1 VGPEKRSVGRY
12 SPFHPHASGGMVTS
26 VRTLASV
33 VALCAGTLVGSVA
46 HADDASQAALAE
58 KLFRDGRTLLAE
70 GKLREACE
78 SFSESKRLDASPG
91 TLLNLAKCL
100 EDLGRTASAWA
111 AYRELD
117 TRATRLGQDA
127 RASFARRKVAELEP
141 HLATLEIRI
150 PRAHRVPSLTV
161 ECDDAV
167 LGDAALSG
175 RVPID
180 PGAHRIIV
188 RAPGRQAWS
197 TSVTAAAS
205 AASVVDVPM
214 LIPAP
219 PQPDVTTA
227 TTASSPLRPIG
238 IALAIVGGVA
248 TVTGL
253 GFGVGAK
260 ITDDGA
266 RRDACVDTGC
276 TADGLARIR
285 RADDL
290 ATVST
295 VVTIGGLAIAAVGAA
310 LWLLAP
316 VRADSGPRAA
326 SLGFPQLA
334 GGTF

>member
-1 VGPEKRSVGRY
+1 
-12 SPFHPHASGGMVTS
+12 MNL
-26 VRTLASV
+26 RTLASIA
-33 VALCAGTLVGSVA
+33 ALTTSVLGASVA
-46 HADDASQAALAE
+46 YADDASQAALAE
-58 KLFRDGRTLLAE
+58 KLFRDGRTLLSE

-78 SFSESKRLDASPG
+78 SFGESKRLDASPG

-100 EDLGRTASAWA
+100 EELGRTASAWA
-111 AYRELD
+111 AYRELE

-127 RASFARRKVAELEP
+127 RASFARQKVGELERR
-141 HLATLEIRI
+141 LATLEIRI
-150 PRAHRVPSLTV
+150 TPAHRIPGLTV

-167 LGDAALSG
+167 LGAAAVSG

-180 PGAHRIIV
+180 PGPHKLIV
-188 RAPGRQAWS
+188 RAPGREPWS
-197 TSVTAAAS
+197 TTVQAAAS
-205 AASVVDVPM
+205 AATVIDVP
-214 LIPAP
+214 LLAP
-219 PQPDVTTA
+219 DAAQPEVTP
-227 TTASSPLRPIG
+227 TTSAKAASSPLRGIG
-238 IALAIVGGVA
+238 IVLAVVGGVA

-266 RRDACVDTGC
+266 RRDACIDTGC
-276 TADGLARIR
+276 TADGLARIH

-295 VVTIGGLAIAAVGAA
+295 VVTIGGLSVAAVGVV

-316 VRADSGPRAA
+316 VRADSGPRAS
-326 SLGFPQLA
+326 SLGLPQLA